1 MNGRHFFIQCTAK
14 WRLWFHQESIFCQ
27 DVTNFLATSFYG
39 KKLLNRHSGI
49 LSELIEVSR
58 SFRDKRL
65 KNLKLNVFAS

>member
-39 KKLLNRHSGI
+39 KKLLNWRRQQSAQWNTEQSIKVSG
-49 LSELIEVSR
+49 SFGIE
-58 SFRDKRL
+58 D
-65 KNLKLNVFAS
+65 